1 MHGSLSQASWLGT
14 GYLHGCGWT
23 SISLLYKKS
32 SFSPLTGCVPVPVV
46 NTSMFRPANSH
57 SFRAMRYPPFI
68 VQSETPAIAPILSS
82 YIYIYIYIYIYMLS
96 MKKCLKNSLLLKSH
110 SIAPTQLTEVGRY
123 AHVFNT
129 TSQAQ

>member
-1 MHGSLSQASWLGT
+1 MVACPKPVGLGQAICMGVVGQVYHFFT
-14 GYLHGCGWT
+14 
-23 SISLLYKKS
+23 KKS

-82 YIYIYIYIYIYMLS
+82 YIYVIIEQ
-96 MKKCLKNSLLLKSH
+96 N
-110 SIAPTQLTEVGRY
+110 V
-123 AHVFNT
+123 
-129 TSQAQ
+129 